1 MPLQQTINELKHLLQ
16 EHPTLPV
23 ELSAEAEALRDRLLA
38 GQLHL
43 AVLGQFKRGKSTL
56 INALLGAEIL
66 PSGVLPVTLVPVFL
80 RFGDRPELEIRF
92 ANGHSPECYLINALG
107 EFVNEANNPENI
119 KQVKQVDLR
128 YPADLLQN
136 GIVLIDTP
144 GVGSTRRHN
153 TEMTLDFLPRCDAAI
168 VVLSADPP
176 ITAAEIEFLQQLKPH
191 IAHFLFVLNKIDYL
205 DNGSAGEAVRFLY
218 ETLKHQAEINEP
230 QILSVSARQGL
241 QARLENDMG
250 LWSRS
255 GMGDLEQKLM
265 AFAVNGKQATLEEA
279 VRRKALNL
287 ALRADQLVAVE
298 QQAMQMPLAELE
310 QKIAIFKRYAQ
321 TAQQQRQEI
330 LDRLT
335 GDAAR
340 LEGQIETDAE
350 ALREKARAEL
360 MKLAEAFELPT
371 HDEKRIDDFH
381 REVRAFFDRERSRFS
396 TQYRDVL
403 RAVLVERA
411 ESVRQIRENL
421 RQEASS
427 LLDVP
432 HFSLLAEEI
441 VVELAEP
448 GWTIEHLPVRVKPE
462 FSTLWLPKSLQARQ
476 YMRQREKLVNELTI
490 RNVEKIRWWI
500 LRTIKESIASFR
512 RSVTQELE
520 ETIQQIDRA
529 LQTGYQ
535 RQQYEKENLQEV
547 LADLIVYRNRLN
559 QICSNM
565 ERDISRYADGILTTT
580 F

>member
-1 MPLQQTINELKHLLQ
+1 MSLQQTIYDLRQLLR
-16 EHPTLPV
+16 EHPTLPA
-23 ELSAEAEALRDRLLA
+23 ELSAEAESLRDRLTA

-56 INALLGAEIL
+56 INALLGAELL

-80 RFGDRPELEIRF
+80 RFGDRPDLEIRF
-92 ANGHSPECYLINALG
+92 ANGHSPEHYPTNALG
-107 EFVNEANNPENI
+107 EFVNEANNPENV

-128 YPADLLQN
+128 YPADLLHN

-144 GVGSTRRHN
+144 GVGSTRKHN

-191 IAHFLFVLNKIDYL
+191 VAHFLFVLNKIDYL
-205 DNGSAGEAVRFLY
+205 DNGGAAEAARFLY
-218 ETLKHQAEINEP
+218 ETLKHQAEISEP
-230 QILSVSARQGL
+230 QIVTVSARQGL
-241 QARLENDMG
+241 QARLENDRG

-255 GMGDLEQKLM
+255 GMDNLEQKLM
-265 AFAVNGKQATLEEA
+265 AFAVNGKQAALEEA

-287 ALRADQLVAVE
+287 ALQADQLLAVE
-298 QQAMQMPLAELE
+298 QQAMQMPLVELE
-310 QKIAIFKRYAQ
+310 QKIAIFKTYAR

-340 LEGQIETDAE
+340 LKDQLEDSAE
-350 ALREKARAEL
+350 ALREKARIEL
-360 MKLAEAFELPT
+360 RQLAEAYELPT
-371 HDEKRIDDFH
+371 HEEKRAEDFH
-381 REVRAFFDRERSRFS
+381 REVRAFFDRERNAAGAQF
-396 TQYRDVL
+396 RDVL
-403 RAVLVERA
+403 RAVLIERA

-432 HFSLLAEEI
+432 HFSLLAEEV

-448 GWTIEHLPVRVKPE
+448 GWTVERLPVPVKPE
-462 FSTLWLPKSLQARQ
+462 FSVLWLPKSWQARQ
-476 YMRQREKLVNELTI
+476 YARQREKLVSELTI

-500 LRTIKESIASFR
+500 LKTIRESIASFR
-512 RSVTQELE
+512 QNVTYELE

-535 RQQYEKENLQEV
+535 RRQSEKENVEEV
-547 LADLIVYRNRLN
+547 LADLIIYRNRLN
-559 QICSNM
+559 QIRSSM
-565 ERDISRYADGILTTT
+565 ERDTAQHADGVLTAA